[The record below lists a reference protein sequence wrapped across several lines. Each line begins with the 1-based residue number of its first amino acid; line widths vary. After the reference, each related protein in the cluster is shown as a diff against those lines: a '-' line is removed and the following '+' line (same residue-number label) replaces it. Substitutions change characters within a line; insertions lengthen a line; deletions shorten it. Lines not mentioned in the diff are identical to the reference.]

1 MHSPVPPISNAE
13 LADENMT
20 LGIAT
25 AVERKAAAVKQKAI
39 SALVWF
45 PDSSCVG
52 VRVDEGNAKN
62 VKLSRE

>member
-1 MHSPVPPISNAE
+1 MHSPAPPISNAE

-52 VRVDEGNAKN
+52 VRVDEGK
-62 VKLSRE
+62 REKCQVES